1 MLHELN
7 KIDSKSV
14 NPLKIRAYEIN
25 VWYTKKD
32 LVNIL
37 LIIRFNYDF
46 KSKKKKCLH

>member
-1 MLHELN
+1 MLHESN

-32 LVNIL
+32 FGKHFIDYKVQLCLYIL
-37 LIIRFNYDF
+37 E
-46 KSKKKKCLH
+46 KKFLH